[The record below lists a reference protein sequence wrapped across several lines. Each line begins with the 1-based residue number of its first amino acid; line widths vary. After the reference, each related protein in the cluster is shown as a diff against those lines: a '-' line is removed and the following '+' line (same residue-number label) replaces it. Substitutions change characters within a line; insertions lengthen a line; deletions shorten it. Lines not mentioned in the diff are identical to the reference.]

1 MESPEICKG
10 KATEKAAS
18 PRTGIKSALK
28 MSYCEEGVMSLQTQS
43 LYSRERAIALAKNGL
58 ESQAVVLVEQVASQP
73 SLNFLHRLQPGYHP
87 FIILR
92 PFRLHVPV

>member
-1 MESPEICKG
+1 
-10 KATEKAAS
+10 
-18 PRTGIKSALK
+18 
-28 MSYCEEGVMSLQTQS
+28 MSLQSRS

-58 ESQAVVLVEQVASQP
+58 EGQAVVLVESVASDS

-92 PFRLHVPV
+92 SFRLHIPD